1 MMDRLV
7 VAWTFLTV
15 VPLPLRL
22 RPRATDDRAF
32 ARSLA
37 AFPLVGLLLGVAL
50 AGASFAMDRLFPHTL
65 VVVVIVFLLVWI
77 TGGLHLDG
85 VADTADACGARS
97 RDDALRIMKDST
109 IGAYGSLAL
118 ITVLGLKIAGL
129 STLPA
134 HELAPA
140 LVAMPVLG
148 RWAQVQITTGHPSAR
163 SEGAA
168 KRFIAGT
175 SRADYVAATASALP
189 VIALAMGLPGLLAAA
204 MVWAVVAWFGGWVTR
219 WLGGVTGDTIGA
231 AGEGAEVL
239 AVLTWAAVFHVRG
252 AA

>member
-1 MMDRLV
+1 MMDRFV
-7 VAWTFLTV
+7 VAWTFLTII
-15 VPLPLRL
+15 PLRQ
-22 RPRATDDRAF
+22 RPRSTDDQAF

-37 AFPLVGLLLGVAL
+37 AFPLVGLLLGAGL
-50 AGASFAMDRLFPHTL
+50 AGASFAMGRLFPHTL

-85 VADTADACGARS
+85 VADTADACGGRS
-97 RDDALRIMKDST
+97 RDDALRIMKGST

-129 STLPA
+129 ATIPP

-148 RWAQVQITTGHPSAR
+148 RWAQVQMITGHPSAR

-175 SRADYVAATASALP
+175 SRVDYAAATAIALP
-189 VIALAMGLPGLLAAA
+189 VVALAMGLPGLLAVA
-204 MVWAVVAWFGGWVTR
+204 MVWVVMAWFGEWVTR

>member
-1 MMDRLV
+1 MMDRIV

-22 RPRATDDRAF
+22 RRRATDDRALSQ
-32 ARSLA
+32 SLA
-37 AFPLVGLLLGVAL
+37 AFPLVGLLLGAGL
-50 AGASFAMDRLFPHTL
+50 AGASFALDRLFPHTL
-65 VVVVIVFLLVWI
+65 VVVIIVFLLVGI

-85 VADTADACGARS
+85 VADIADACGGRS
-97 RDDALRIMKDST
+97 REDALRIMKGST

-118 ITVLGLKIAGL
+118 IAVLGLKIAGL
-129 STLPA
+129 ATLPP

-140 LVAMPVLG
+140 LVAMPMLG
-148 RWAQVQITTGHPSAR
+148 RWAQVQMITGHPSAR

-168 KRFIAGT
+168 KRFSAGA
-175 SRADYVAATASALP
+175 SRADYAVATVMALP
-189 VIALAMGLPGLLAAA
+189 VVALAMGLAGLLAAA
-204 MVWAVVAWFGGWVTR
+204 VVWAFVVWFGQWVTR

-231 AGEGAEVL
+231 AGEGAEVI

-252 AA
+252 GA

>member
-1 MMDRLV
+1 MMDRFV
-7 VAWTFLTV
+7 VAWTFLTII
-15 VPLPLRL
+15 PLSQ
-22 RPRATDDRAF
+22 RPCQTADRAF

-37 AFPLVGLLLGVAL
+37 AFPLVGLLLGAAL
-50 AGASFAMDRLFPHTL
+50 AGASFIMDRVFPHTL
-65 VVVVIVFLLVWI
+65 GVVVIVFLLVGI

-85 VADTADACGARS
+85 VADTADACGGRS
-97 RDDALRIMKDST
+97 RDDALRIMKGST
-109 IGAYGSLAL
+109 IGTYGSLAL

-129 STLPA
+129 SALPS

-148 RWAQVQITTGHPSAR
+148 RWAQVQMTTGHPSAR

-175 SRADYVAATASALP
+175 SRVDYAAATAMALP
-189 VIALAMGLPGLLAAA
+189 TVALAMGLPGLLAAA
-204 MVWAVVAWFGGWVTR
+204 VVWALVARFGGWVTR

-231 AGEGAEVL
+231 ASEGAEVL
-239 AVLTWAAVFHVRG
+239 AILTWAAVFHVRG

>member
-1 MMDRLV
+1 MMDRFV
-7 VAWTFLTV
+7 VAWTFLTII
-15 VPLPLRL
+15 PLRV
-22 RPRATDDRAF
+22 RPRATDDQAL
-32 ARSLA
+32 AQSLA
-37 AFPLVGLLLGVAL
+37 AFPLVGLLLGAGL
-50 AGASFAMDRLFPHTL
+50 AGASFAMGRVFPHTL
-65 VVVVIVFLLVWI
+65 VVFVMVFLLVWI
-77 TGGLHLDG
+77 TGGMHLDG

-97 RDDALRIMKDST
+97 RDDALRIMKGST

-118 ITVLGLKIAGL
+118 IAVLGLKMAGL
-129 STLPA
+129 ATLPP

-148 RWAQVQITTGHPSAR
+148 RWAQVQMTTGHPSAR

-168 KRFIAGT
+168 KRFIAGAT
-175 SRADYVAATASALP
+175 RPDYAAATAMALP
-189 VIALAMGLPGLLAAA
+189 VTALAMGLPGLLAAA
-204 MVWAVVAWFGGWVTR
+204 VVCAFVTWFGGWVTR